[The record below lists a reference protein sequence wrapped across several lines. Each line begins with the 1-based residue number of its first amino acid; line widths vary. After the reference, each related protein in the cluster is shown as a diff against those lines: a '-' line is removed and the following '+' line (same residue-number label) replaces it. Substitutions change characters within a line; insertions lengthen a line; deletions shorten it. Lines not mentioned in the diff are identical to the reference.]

1 MIRVAIA
8 NKQLRAG
15 LVPVGLAKALLFTLA
30 TAIIYTAPVLSDIDG
45 VLAIA
50 QDSDKED
57 SKAPFK
63 GKKVQTLGKKVY
75 ELITEANELADNKD
89 EAGARRLIEKGKAFE
104 DLTPYEI
111 AQLHNFS
118 GFLYYNDG
126 KYPQAKRD
134 YETVLKQPE
143 IPEGLRQQSLRI
155 LAQIMYVTEDYQNSI
170 RYAQQY
176 MDEAGED
183 PDMYSLIGTSYFQ
196 LDQLPKIIPPLER
209 AIELAKERGVSTKE
223 NWWLLLR
230 AAYWDKK
237 DYRKV
242 REILETLVVNWPK
255 KDYWTQ
261 LSAIYYELKDE
272 PKQLA
277 AYEAA
282 HDQGLLERSS
292 ELIQMAQLFMQAEV
306 PYKGAKVLE
315 KGLADGIVEKNVRS
329 YRLLSQAWQMAQ
341 EDRKAIGPLNE
352 AASLSDDGEL
362 YARLAQSYL
371 NLSEYK
377 NCIDASRKALDKGKL
392 KATGNAWL
400 IMGMCQFETK
410 ALNSAKASFQS
421 AAKFEKSAKNARNW
435 LKYVDNEQERVRQLQ
450 ESLDVLRKAQA
461 EAAANS

>member
-1 MIRVAIA
+1 MNKVAIA
-8 NKQLRAG
+8 NTQLRAG
-15 LVPVGLAKALLFTLA
+15 WMPAGLAKALLFTLA
-30 TAIIYTAPVLSDIDG
+30 TALVYTTPVLIDADS
-45 VLAIA
+45 VRAVA
-50 QDSDKED
+50 QDKDED
-57 SKAPFK
+57 NSKAPFK

-89 EAGARRLIEKGKAFE
+89 EAGARRLVDKGKAFE
-104 DLTPYEI
+104 NLSPYEI

-134 YETVLKQPE
+134 YETVLKQPD
-143 IPEGLRQQSLRI
+143 IPEGLRQQSVRI
-155 LAQIMYVTEDYQNSI
+155 LAQIMYVTEDYQNAI
-170 RYAQQY
+170 RYAQQF

-196 LDQLPKIIPPLER
+196 LEQLPKIIAPMER
-209 AIELAKERGVSTKE
+209 AIALAKERGISSKE

-272 PKQLA
+272 RKQLA
-277 AYEAA
+277 SYEAA
-282 HDQGLLERSS
+282 LDQGLLERSS
-292 ELIQMAQLFMQAEV
+292 EFVQMAQLFMQAEV

-315 KGLADGIVEKNVRS
+315 KGLADGIVEKNVRT

-341 EDRKAIGPLNE
+341 EDRKAISPLNE
-352 AASLSDDGEL
+352 AARLSDDGEL

-377 NCIDASRKALDKGKL
+377 NCIDASRKALNKGKL
-392 KATGNAWL
+392 KSTGNAYL
-400 IMGMCQFETK
+400 ILGMCQFETK
-410 ALNSAKASFQS
+410 ALSSAKASFQS
-421 AAKFEKSAKNARNW
+421 AAKFESSAQNARNW
-435 LKYVDNEQERVRQLQ
+435 IKYVNNEQERVRQLQ